1 MNGGSIFR
9 RLQHG
14 PENTQFRRQI
24 LSGGGKKVIPR
35 AVVVDD
41 DPLARERLKDLIEEV
56 PLVDVVGEASTGAS
70 ALSLIEGLKPDVV
83 FMDIEMP
90 AGTGLEVIRQMNH
103 QAAVIFTTAYN
114 QYAVTAFE
122 LSAVDYLLKPFGVD
136 RFREALERALSTID
150 RSSTNDIRERLSEQI
165 EPDRDITRLFLRG
178 RNNILPVAVGEVTRF
193 EADGDYTI
201 VHAQEQQH
209 LVRLRLQDLEKR
221 LGETFIRVHRS
232 HLLNLNHVRI
242 FDFHDDS
249 RLVAVM
255 LDGTRIV
262 ASRARSRELRR
273 LAR

>member
-1 MNGGSIFR
+1 M
-9 RLQHG
+9 
-14 PENTQFRRQI
+14 
-24 LSGGGKKVIPR
+24 IPR

-136 RFREALERALSTID
+136 RFREALERAISTID

-221 LGETFIRVHRS
+221 LGDTFIRVHRS

-255 LDGTRIV
+255 VDGTRIV